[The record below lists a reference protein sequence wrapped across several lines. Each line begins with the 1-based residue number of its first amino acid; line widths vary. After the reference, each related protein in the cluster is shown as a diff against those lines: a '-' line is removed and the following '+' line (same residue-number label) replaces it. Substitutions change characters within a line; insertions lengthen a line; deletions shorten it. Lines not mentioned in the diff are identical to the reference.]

1 MRAPGLSCFPVKK
14 RLRRSGG
21 AKCVGNQDA
30 AWEEAELEALEL
42 EEAELPEEE
51 EPELLLSAS
60 CWAAASSSMAV
71 RRERSFS

>member
-1 MRAPGLSCFPVKK
+1 M
-14 RLRRSGG
+14 
-21 AKCVGNQDA
+21 GNQDA

-51 EPELLLSAS
+51 DPELLLSAS

-71 RRERSFS
+71 RREGSFS

>member
-1 MRAPGLSCFPVKK
+1 M

-42 EEAELPEEE
+42 PEEE
-51 EPELLLSAS
+51 EPEPLLSAS